1 MKKINLKKS
10 NILEGLGK
18 TKKIHETYGS
28 QPQEIL
34 VSEEQLTR
42 LMEKQYNEQLTPPA
56 DPAIADSEDFYTDMT
71 VTNEE
76 EIFDDYRHER
86 RPSHDKGGGGHRPSY
101 EEGEFTPGYTADQ
114 SAEGFDEDEIGAYL
128 NMDKL
133 RDYEM
138 GEGYED
144 IDHSDRS
151 EFDGRKSRVVGVD
164 SNIKQQRIEE
174 EGDVEDNE
182 ENREKV
188 RQTKKAMDA
197 LEKFNSVA
205 LEEDSEGEETY
216 NYGADEGH
224 DEYRLKHD
232 DMSRSHRSALKK
244 DMGYDED
251 HEDRGEY
258 GTHFE
263 SVDNLYHKSQLEQLD
278 LMVEETFTEIRKS
291 IVKERIRGLARK
303 NYLLVEQSEW
313 SGGRNPGVS
322 AASGIENIVANLKKA
337 WTFIK
342 DEKTRHQIMNTL
354 TKLNNFMTYSAELIG
369 SGASQR
375 APRSYDQVANP
386 LPFPDL
392 DEPEELEDIDDEIS
406 LGEEYAEIELE

>member
-28 QPQEIL
+28 QAQEIV

-56 DPAIADSEDFYTDMT
+56 DPAVADSEDFYTDMT

-86 RPSHDKGGGGHRPSY
+86 RPSYDKGGGGHRPSY

-138 GEGYED
+138 GEGHEGYED

-164 SNIKQQRIEE
+164 SNIRDQRLG
-174 EGDVEDNE
+174 EGDDDPENAEDVQAMIAAHN
-182 ENREKV
+182 
-188 RQTKKAMDA
+188 AMDA
-197 LEKFNSVA
+197 LEKFN
-205 LEEDSEGEETY
+205 
-216 NYGADEGH
+216 
-224 DEYRLKHD
+224 R
-232 DMSRSHRSALKK
+232 
-244 DMGYDED
+244 
-251 HEDRGEY
+251 
-258 GTHFE
+258 
-263 SVDNLYHKSQLEQLD
+263 
-278 LMVEETFTEIRKS
+278 
-291 IVKERIRGLARK
+291 
-303 NYLLVEQSEW
+303 
-313 SGGRNPGVS
+313 
-322 AASGIENIVANLKKA
+322 
-337 WTFIK
+337 
-342 DEKTRHQIMNTL
+342 
-354 TKLNNFMTYSAELIG
+354 
-369 SGASQR
+369 
-375 APRSYDQVANP
+375 
-386 LPFPDL
+386 
-392 DEPEELEDIDDEIS
+392 
-406 LGEEYAEIELE
+406 

>member
-1 MKKINLKKS
+1 MN
-10 NILEGLGK
+10 
-18 TKKIHETYGS
+18 
-28 QPQEIL
+28 
-34 VSEEQLTR
+34 
-42 LMEKQYNEQLTPPA
+42 
-56 DPAIADSEDFYTDMT
+56 
-71 VTNEE
+71 
-76 EIFDDYRHER
+76 
-86 RPSHDKGGGGHRPSY
+86 
-101 EEGEFTPGYTADQ
+101 
-114 SAEGFDEDEIGAYL
+114 
-128 NMDKL
+128 
-133 RDYEM
+133 
-138 GEGYED
+138 
-144 IDHSDRS
+144 
-151 EFDGRKSRVVGVD
+151 
-164 SNIKQQRIEE
+164 
-174 EGDVEDNE
+174 
-182 ENREKV
+182 
-188 RQTKKAMDA
+188 
-197 LEKFNSVA
+197 
-205 LEEDSEGEETY
+205 EDSEGEETY
-216 NYGADEGH
+216 NYGEDEGR